1 MNDDDTSEFYFES
14 EHLALKNNK
23 DYHKLIKCISILE
36 AQRTQAI
43 RDIDTLKLIEKNIL
57 DDPESLLKNLKN
69 GINLNIP
76 NRQIIAEIPKIDWL
90 KYSKYLPSDFQL
102 PVDSVKTEK
111 KTENMNE
118 IVNQINDEKKT
129 ESHNRLWTIEEQKRL
144 EELLVTYPPEPVE
157 MRRFAKIAKALGN
170 RSTKQVCSR
179 VQKYFIKLHKAGL
192 PIPGR
197 IPKTIDKK
205 GMNHKHQRFNR
216 FLYRPSTFFPN
227 NEVPVHMTEFDD
239 DVPGPSSQAYS
250 NNVSSSFPIKTET
263 YQINNDSDDSQI
275 SSSKYELNRKIDLL
289 RKVKA
294 DKERGVSY
302 CVHTN
307 FKCNFCS
314 EIPIVGTRWQ
324 CEDCTSVNFCSEC
337 VVSQMDSDKPHSFFH
352 RITPIRYAKTQLTN
366 DMLSNKDELNQR
378 NFLIANSLSNNS
390 TNTTVENAVDEG
402 DVKIKEEPSN
412 NIYDEDYF
420 PSSFGESSETQY
432 YNYLDPNFLPE

>member
-43 RDIDTLKLIEKNIL
+43 RDIDSLKLIEKNIL
-57 DDPESLLKNLKN
+57 DDPDSLLKNLKN

-111 KTENMNE
+111 KTENINE
-118 IVNQINDEKKT
+118 IVHQINDEKKT

-205 GMNHKHQRFNR
+205 GMLQFS
-216 FLYRPSTFFPN
+216 L
-227 NEVPVHMTEFDD
+227 
-239 DVPGPSSQAYS
+239 
-250 NNVSSSFPIKTET
+250 
-263 YQINNDSDDSQI
+263 
-275 SSSKYELNRKIDLL
+275 
-289 RKVKA
+289 
-294 DKERGVSY
+294 
-302 CVHTN
+302 
-307 FKCNFCS
+307 KCN
-314 EIPIVGTRWQ
+314 
-324 CEDCTSVNFCSEC
+324 
-337 VVSQMDSDKPHSFFH
+337 K
-352 RITPIRYAKTQLTN
+352 
-366 DMLSNKDELNQR
+366 
-378 NFLIANSLSNNS
+378 
-390 TNTTVENAVDEG
+390 
-402 DVKIKEEPSN
+402 
-412 NIYDEDYF
+412 
-420 PSSFGESSETQY
+420 
-432 YNYLDPNFLPE
+432 